1 MSTSI
6 IFYAFQ
12 LIVVILLNEVA
23 TGLGDTIN
31 KEPLST
37 NISPQYGCIE
47 RRTITVLF
55 YGERSKIKLMT
66 QMLRFFHRNL
76 IEKTSSGFTIH
87 VYLGSRQQTIL
98 LRDDTETYNQMEAGL
113 PVTSSQHIIEDYLIH
128 GPASTP
134 DHKQTILYIAMTS
147 DNQTDAYHQLDLL
160 QKQKHWDVLVACNP
174 SVCPTS
180 RWIAINRVLPYE
192 TSRQWLRNTLG
203 LLQNPDYNR
212 FDSYLATAPAMG
224 QRRCKPSSSKWRSIN
239 IIVHDFK
246 GNYLASAINS
256 ELLINTQQQQQ
267 KQRKIVF
274 YAEEADK
281 TPQQFWRYY
290 LKANGLDHMIR
301 VLSYSLYDIEQLVI
315 PRNFEKVKNDIFV
328 AIGDF

>member
-1 MSTSI
+1 M
-6 IFYAFQ
+6 
-12 LIVVILLNEVA
+12 A
-23 TGLGDTIN
+23 TQPI
-31 KEPLST
+31 
-37 NISPQYGCIE
+37 
-47 RRTITVLF
+47 
-55 YGERSKIKLMT
+55 
-66 QMLRFFHRNL
+66 
-76 IEKTSSGFTIH
+76 
-87 VYLGSRQQTIL
+87 
-98 LRDDTETYNQMEAGL
+98 
-113 PVTSSQHIIEDYLIH
+113 
-128 GPASTP
+128 
-134 DHKQTILYIAMTS
+134 
-147 DNQTDAYHQLDLL
+147 
-160 QKQKHWDVLVACNP
+160 
-174 SVCPTS
+174 
-180 RWIAINRVLPYE
+180 
-192 TSRQWLRNTLG
+192 G

-212 FDSYLATAPAMG
+212 FDSYLATAPTMG

-256 ELLINTQQQQQ
+256 ELLINTQQQQQQQ

-328 AIGDF
+328 AIGDFSIETEIRWICDWKIQPRFPNLIVYDNLVAERKPKKDCFLATFKGLEYEDDLFEQIKRDRPEVCD